1 MMFGIAVYLGFPW
14 FYQSFSKFSGSGKR
28 CKAISYRKPYC
39 KGSWRNVIETWMF
52 SLNRTVF
59 IVVWTSY
66 STNLEYYFPLTA
78 PRISSPYVNG
88 KCGFGW
94 GKGLKTMPKTVHFK
108 RKEELRL
115 CIILVCLFLRWFS
128 SLYLNQNHT
137 FNWRTDFIFQELLE
151 ENSTASSWNLKFIR
165 QRKVF
170 VWEKTSPFWWNSFRS
185 IYCRA
190 SYSNSLNAI
199 FQQGNFRETTRKIR
213 IFKRESKFWGPLF
226 FGMCLVSSNQPSIW
240 F

>member
-1 MMFGIAVYLGFPW
+1 MNFIKTV
-14 FYQSFSKFSGSGKR
+14 
-28 CKAISYRKPYC
+28 
-39 KGSWRNVIETWMF
+39 TF
-52 SLNRTVF
+52 SLKPTLFVD
-59 IVVWTSY
+59 VWTSY
-66 STNLEYYFPLTA
+66 STSSQYYFPLTA
-78 PRISSPYVNG
+78 PRIWSPYVKG

-115 CIILVCLFLRWFS
+115 CIILFCLFLRWFS

-151 ENSTASSWNLKFIR
+151 ENSTASSWNMKFIR

-170 VWEKTSPFWWNSFRS
+170 VWEKTSPFWWNSFNS
-185 IYCRA
+185 IYNRV
-190 SYSNSLNAI
+190 SYRNSPNIL
-199 FQQGNFRETTRKIR
+199 FQQGTFRETTRKIR
-213 IFKRESKFWGPLF
+213 IFNRKSKFWGPLF
-226 FGMCLVSSNQPSIW
+226 FGTCLVSSNQPSIR